1 MPHLFREKKMA
12 IKRLDDNGKYREVD
26 PATGLFI
33 ENEYPLASNL
43 GQIEHQIV
51 ATSEGR
57 VVDTDAVVS
66 DVIDES
72 TGLAVVSEDEV
83 KIKQF
88 IKEAISIDNLVA
100 TFNENS
106 HETLLKLLALQDNK
120 HPLKKG
126 GVNIAYR
133 TDALIM
139 HCKMEFTADENV
151 VFDAIL
157 GAMSTYPE
165 NTTYRIE
172 PSSFVKYSRYKNS
185 NTIYNTFK
193 KGTDKLK
200 ERLLTFE
207 ELGPDGEDDIIV
219 PWFNILRYHNKKDK
233 NNSYIEFAPSDFFK
247 DLALC
252 SQLVHGAY
260 GKLEVTTQL
269 QGKYTIALYWY
280 LENMKRYKE
289 YPTATPGIFDMS
301 VEELKHQF
309 SIPEAYKKAEIERRV
324 LRPAMES
331 INSVDECDFTFVY
344 EPRYVDGKHAGYRFE
359 ISEKNYID
367 VKAVEVIEQ
376 KETDPMIDQ
385 LKTFFSASQ
394 IDFSD
399 EEISRI
405 YNCAKRNDKDA
416 LYMMQIIP
424 AFKQRLDS
432 TSMEEIED
440 RVGYFCRMIEQGTST
455 GNQSKKAQSKPK
467 TGFKN
472 FGERDYS
479 QDDWDKLMEAKFNQ

>member
-1 MPHLFREKKMA
+1 MA
-12 IKRLDDNGKYREVD
+12 IRRRDENGEYREID
-26 PATGLFI
+26 PSTGKFI
-33 ENEYPLASNL
+33 DGEFPLASNL
-43 GQIEHQIV
+43 GQIEHQMV
-51 ATSEGR
+51 GTSHGR
-57 VVDTDAVVS
+57 VIDTDDS
-66 DVIDES
+66 DIEVIDSE
-72 TGLAVVSEDEV
+72 TGLAVISEDEA

-88 IKEAISIDNLVA
+88 IKDAISIDNLVA
-100 TFNENS
+100 TFNDNS

-126 GVNIAYR
+126 GIGIAYR

-157 GAMSTYPE
+157 GAMSSFPE

-289 YPTATPGIFDMS
+289 YPTATPGIFDLS

-331 INSVDECDFTFVY
+331 INSVDECDFTFTY
-344 EPRYVDGKHAGYRFE
+344 EARYVDGKHVGYRFDVA
-359 ISEKNYID
+359 EKNYID
-367 VKAVEVIEQ
+367 AKVVEVIEE
-376 KETDPMIDQ
+376 KTNDPMIDQ
-385 LKTFFSASQ
+385 LKIFFSASQ
-394 IDFSD
+394 IEFTD

-424 AFKQRLDS
+424 AFKQRLDN
-432 TSMEEIED
+432 TAMEPID
-440 RVGYFCRMIEQGTST
+440 DKVGYFCRMIEQGTSPKT
-455 GNQSKKAQSKPK
+455 PTQNNQSNQQKSKP
-467 TGFKN
+467 GFTNFSQRDVDMAELEKAMFNKN
-472 FGERDYS
+472 
-479 QDDWDKLMEAKFNQ
+479 N

>member
-1 MPHLFREKKMA
+1 MA
-12 IKRLDDNGKYREVD
+12 IIRQDENGNYRKVD
-26 PATGLFI
+26 PATGQFI
-33 ENEYPLASNL
+33 EGEYPLASNL
-43 GQIEHQIV
+43 GQIEHQTV
-51 ATSEGR
+51 ATSRGR
-57 VVDTDAVVS
+57 VIDRDDS
-66 DVIDES
+66 PIEVIDND
-72 TGLAVVSEDEV
+72 TGLAVISEDEV

-100 TFNENS
+100 TFNDNS

-126 GVNIAYR
+126 GIGIAYR

-289 YPTATPGIFDMS
+289 YPTATPGIFDLS

-331 INSVDECDFTFVY
+331 INSVDECDFTFTY
-344 EPRYVDGKHAGYRFE
+344 EARYVDGKHVGYRFD
-359 ISEKNYID
+359 ISEKSIIEAK
-367 VKAVEVIEQ
+367 VVEVIGE
-376 KETDPMIDQ
+376 KESDPMVEQ
-385 LKTFFSASQ
+385 LKIFFAASQ
-394 IDFSD
+394 IEFSD
-399 EEISRI
+399 EEIARI
-405 YNCAKRNDKDA
+405 YNCAKRNNKDA

-424 AFKQRLDS
+424 AFKQRLDNN
-432 TSMEEIED
+432 TMEPVD
-440 RVGYFCRMIEQGTST
+440 DKVGYFCRMIEQGASQKTAS
-455 GNQSKKAQSKPK
+455 QVSQVKSKPAFTNFSQRDIDMSELEK
-467 TGFKN
+467 AMLNKN
-472 FGERDYS
+472 NF
-479 QDDWDKLMEAKFNQ
+479 